1 MRQTRRR
8 IPGMASIWVGE
19 KSAALRSRCKTIA
32 PTTVVIKVVL
42 IRNASLCFS
51 AVVGENSNM
60 KL

>member
-1 MRQTRRR
+1 
-8 IPGMASIWVGE
+8 MASIWVGE
-19 KSAALRSRCKTIA
+19 KLAALRSRCTTIA

-51 AVVGENSNM
+51 AVLGENSNM